1 MLLNPLLAW
10 LGAAAVSVPII
21 IHLLNK
27 RKFERVVW
35 GAMRFLRVSVE
46 KNQRHLQIEDLL
58 LLALRCLL
66 LFLLGLALARPTLRA
81 FGGGGWFGQQKVTAV
96 VLLDN
101 SYSMSATDGAKS
113 RFELAKDAA
122 DQTIAALPTGS
133 AVCVLLASDL
143 TPTGPIPEPTYDLGL
158 ARKTVKEAKVSDRA
172 TNLFPAVK
180 KA

>member
-1 MLLNPLLAW
+1 MLLNPLMAV

-35 GAMRFLRVSVE
+35 GAMRFLNISVE
-46 KNQRHLQIEDLL
+46 QNQRRLQIEDLL
-58 LLALRCLL
+58 LLLLRCLL
-66 LFLLGLALARPTLRA
+66 LLLLGLALARPTIKS
-81 FGGGGWFGQQKVTAV
+81 FGGGTGWFGSAKVSAV

-122 DQTIAALPTGS
+122 DQAIASLPTGS
-133 AVCVLLASDL
+133 SVCVLFASDY
-143 TPTGPIPEPTYDLGL
+143 TPTGPIPEPTFDLGL
-158 ARKTVKEAKVSDRA
+158 ARKTIKEARVSDRA
-172 TNLFPAVK
+172 TN
-180 KA
+180 

>member
-1 MLLNPLLAW
+1 MLLNPLMAW
-10 LGAAAVSVPII
+10 IGAFAVSVPII

-27 RKFERVVW
+27 RKFQKVLW

-46 KNQRHLQIEDLL
+46 QNQRRLQIEDLL

-96 VLLDN
+96 LLLDN

-113 RFELAKDAA
+113 RVALAQDAA
-122 DQTIAALPTGS
+122 EEAGAAAPAGAGGS
-133 AVCVLLASDL
+133 
-143 TPTGPIPEPTYDLGL
+143 G
-158 ARKTVKEAKVSDRA
+158 
-172 TNLFPAVK
+172 
-180 KA
+180 